1 MLRKLYW
8 SSMCRNDGGQ
18 QNEYSQG
25 TDLEG
30 GIKIGKKVFKIK
42 MPLTSKYLPIF
53 KSETTITT
61 HKSLIHF
68 TF

>member
-1 MLRKLYW
+1 
-8 SSMCRNDGGQ
+8 MCRNDGGQ

-30 GIKIGKKVFKIK
+30 GLLKLVKKVFKIK